1 METKKNRLVHTRSLA
16 MMVLGNMGKVDKG
29 IWQATKS
36 ASNLKHKQSHS
47 YIWPKYIKHNVT

>member
-36 ASNLKHKQSHS
+36 ASNLKHK
-47 YIWPKYIKHNVT
+47 VTLTFDLNT